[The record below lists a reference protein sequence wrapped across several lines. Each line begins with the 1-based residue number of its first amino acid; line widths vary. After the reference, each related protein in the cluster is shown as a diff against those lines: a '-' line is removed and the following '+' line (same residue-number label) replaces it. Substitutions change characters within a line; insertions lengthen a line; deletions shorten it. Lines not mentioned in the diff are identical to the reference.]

1 MEQGLVGLSWR
12 EETSPMDRLAQLRA
26 RSRHEIEAH
35 EGDLDSTE
43 TGRYF
48 IGEASEL
55 LAALRLWVQSQ
66 YRSDQVVRE
75 ILEAG
80 DAGALGG
87 VARHLEELGTT
98 DGWAASESVALIS
111 NRPSG
116 ELMAIAGYALRA
128 M

>member
-1 MEQGLVGLSWR
+1 
-12 EETSPMDRLAQLRA
+12 MDRLQQLRA

-35 EGDLDSTE
+35 EDDLDNTD

-55 LAALRLWVQSQ
+55 LAALRLWAESQ
-66 YRSDQVVRE
+66 FRTDQAVRLL
-75 ILEAG
+75 LEAG
-80 DAGALGG
+80 DAAALNG
-87 VARHLEELGTT
+87 VARQLEELGTT

-128 M
+128 L